1 MAQVIKFT
9 YPTGKVFI
17 SRCGEDGVDDYGT
30 FDLESFKKDL
40 SQLPASQQSDYTI
53 RRQVLWEKAACSPQL
68 LEEKWKKA
76 VLHYRANDIHQG
88 YNSLS
93 YQPET
98 SLRNPHWRLGVDGC
112 RAGWF
117 YVGCNG
123 PENRYG
129 IVAKI
134 SQLFEQ
140 FDNIAEIIIDIPIGL
155 YDSGTKARQCD
166 VMARKVLKPRGS
178 TVFPAPVRPCLY
190 EDSYSKACDV
200 SERLTGKKLSQQA
213 YNIFAKIQEVDD
225 LLQQQ
230 PELKNIVHE
239 AHPELGFC
247 MLNGGTP
254 LLTRK
259 KEQNGIDER
268 MVLLQQSISQSK
280 EIYENALMA
289 FPRKDLAKDD
299 IVDALMCLCISNA
312 DAARRKTL
320 PALPE
325 RDDANIEMVM
335 HYAAPKANE

>member
-17 SRCGEDGVDDYGT
+17 SRCDEDGVDDYGP
-30 FDLESFKKDL
+30 FDWESLRQDL
-40 SQLPASQQSDYTI
+40 SKLPALQQSDYTI
-53 RRQVLWEKAACSPQL
+53 RRQVLWEKETCSPQL
-68 LEEKWKKA
+68 LAEKWKKA
-76 VLHYRANDIHQG
+76 VLHYRANEIHLG

-93 YQPET
+93 YQSEK
-98 SLRNPHWRLGVDGC
+98 SLRDSHWRLGVDGC

-123 PENRYG
+123 SEYRYG

-140 FDNIAEIIIDIPIGL
+140 FDHIVEIIIDIPIGL
-155 YDSGTKARQCD
+155 YDSGAKVRQCD
-166 VMARKVLKPRGS
+166 VMARKALKPRGS

-190 EDSYSKACDV
+190 EESYSKACDV

-213 YNIFAKIQEVDD
+213 YNIFAKIREVDE
-225 LLQQQ
+225 LLQRQ
-230 PELKNIVHE
+230 PELKNILNE

-247 MLNGGTP
+247 MLNGGSP

-259 KEQNGIDER
+259 KEQNGIEER
-268 MVLLQQSISQSK
+268 LILLKQSISQST
-280 EIYENALMA
+280 EIYKNALMK
-289 FPRKDLAKDD
+289 FSRKDLAKND

-312 DAARRKTL
+312 GAVRRKTL
-320 PALPE
+320 PTVPE
-325 RDDANIEMVM
+325 KDENGIEMVM
-335 HYAAPKANE
+335 HYAIAKTDE